1 MALGSADGKMAYGAF
16 SDSAEVAAVDLE
28 ELVVTYLP
36 ATSNGAG
43 TFTVGLSNN
52 VCH

>member
-1 MALGSADGKMAYGAF
+1 VALGSADGKMAYGAF

-36 ATSNGAG
+36 ATSNGTG